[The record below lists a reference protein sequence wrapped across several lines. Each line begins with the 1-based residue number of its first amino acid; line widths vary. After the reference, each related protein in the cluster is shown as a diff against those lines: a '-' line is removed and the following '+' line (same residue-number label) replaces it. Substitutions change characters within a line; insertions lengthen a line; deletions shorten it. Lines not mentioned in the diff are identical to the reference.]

1 MSQAGDNPILMS
13 DYSYELPDELIAQTP
28 IEPRDASRLLVVT
41 RETQA
46 IEHSRFREIDHFL
59 DPGDLFVIN
68 DTRVLPARL
77 HARRKTGGR
86 VELLLL
92 ERRGLGRWQALARPL
107 RRLRDGEEISLL
119 DREGAETEYRAVIEE
134 RSGEGV
140 VQVAFNPD
148 TEGKLGALGEVPL
161 PPYIHEP
168 LANPS
173 RYQTVY
179 AREPGSAAAP
189 TAGLHL
195 TTELIDRLKG
205 QGFRFTTV
213 TLHVGLGTFQPVN
226 VEDAR
231 LHHMHH
237 EWYQVP
243 AASLQ
248 AIREVRD
255 SGHRVVAVGS
265 TSCRTLETIAGDVES
280 RTDLVGSTD
289 LMIAPGYDWKLVDA
303 MITNFHLPRT
313 TLMLMVSAL
322 GGRDLILRSYREAV
336 ARHYRF
342 YSFGD
347 AMLIR

>member
-1 MSQAGDNPILMS
+1 MSPSGDNPILMS
-13 DYSYELPDELIAQTP
+13 DYSYELPDELIAQAP

-41 RETQA
+41 RGNQT
-46 IEHSRFREIDHFL
+46 IEDATFRDIDQFL

-77 HARRKTGGR
+77 HGRRTTGGR

-92 ERRGLGRWQALARPL
+92 ERQGPGRWQALARPL
-107 RRLRDGEEISLL
+107 RRLHDGEEISLL

-134 RSGEGV
+134 RSAEGV
-140 VQVAFNPD
+140 VTVAFAPD
-148 TEGKLGALGEVPL
+148 TEGQLGSLGEVPL

-189 TAGLHL
+189 TAGLHF
-195 TTELIDRLKG
+195 TTELIDRLKE
-205 QGFRFTTV
+205 QGFRFATV

-231 LHHMHH
+231 QHHMHH
-237 EWYQVP
+237 EWYRVP
-243 AASLQ
+243 ASALQ
-248 AIREVRD
+248 AIREVRE

-265 TSCRTLETIAGDVES
+265 TSCRTLETVAGEVES
-280 RTDLVGSTD
+280 RDDLAGSTD
-289 LMIAPGYDWKLVDA
+289 LMIAPGHEWKLVNA

-313 TLMLMVSAL
+313 TLMLMVCSL